1 MNIGQ
6 ESETVEFKLTTSEIH
21 AAVETIAAMLNKKGH
36 GTIYFGVDDKGTVKG
51 QEITDN
57 TYKTVTDMVLR
68 DLEPKI
74 TPSFEVVKFV
84 GENGRQMDV
93 LKLAFS
99 GEQAPYSAFGRFL
112 VRVGTQNRQMSRAEL
127 RRLFLDEDYS
137 YPWDREL
144 SDYTIDDVDDSSLRE
159 YYKEAVAWGRL
170 SLSSYDKEAVL
181 AAVEG
186 MKNGKLF
193 NGTYAMFGENANIG
207 LNLAVYATDSKITF
221 LDLDIRKGN
230 IYRMQKE
237 AIQYISK
244 NIRWRAE
251 IKEKRTDIPEIPM
264 EAIREAVMNAF
275 AHSMYVP
282 TPEIDINIYPSSV
295 TISNPG
301 TFPEN
306 LTPMDYVNKKIS
318 SLKRNP
324 LLLDL
329 LFRCHGMEKNG
340 TGFKRIAAACE
351 SNGIRWET
359 EGNPYSF
366 AITFYRQPSFR
377 LNKEIYDN
385 LSDGEMAIFRL
396 LLDKNNLSTKDLILG
411 SGQSERSVQRNIASL
426 IDKGLIVREGGR
438 RFGQWVINKD
448 ILL

>member
-6 ESETVEFKLTTSEIH
+6 QSETVEFKLSTSEIH

-51 QEITDN
+51 QKITDN
-57 TYKTVTDMVLR
+57 TYKTVSDAILR

-74 TPSFEVVKFV
+74 TPSLEAVNFV
-84 GENGRQMDV
+84 DEDGHQNDV
-93 LKLAFS
+93 LKLTFA
-99 GEQAPYSAFGRFL
+99 GERAPYSAFGRFL
-112 VRVGTQNRQMSRAEL
+112 VRVGTQNRQMSRDEL
-127 RRLFLDEDYS
+127 RRLILDEDYS
-137 YPWDREL
+137 YPWDRDL
-144 SDYTIDDVDDSSLRE
+144 SDYTIDDVDDQALRH
-159 YYKEAVAWGRL
+159 YYEEAVSCGRL
-170 SLSSYDKEAVL
+170 SLPTYDKEAVL

-193 NGTYAMFGENANIG
+193 NGTFAMFGKSANIG

-221 LDLDIRKGN
+221 LDLDLRKGN
-230 IYRMQKE
+230 IYRLQKE

-251 IKEKRTDIPEIPM
+251 IKEKRTDIPEIPI
-264 EAIREAVMNAF
+264 EAIREAVINAF

-306 LTPMDYVNKKIS
+306 LTPMDYVNKKLS

-329 LFRCHGMEKNG
+329 LFRCHGTEKNG

-351 SNGIRWET
+351 SAGIRWET

-366 AITFYRQPSFR
+366 GITFYRHPTFKI
-377 LNKEIYDN
+377 NNEIYSQLN
-385 LSDGEMAIFRL
+385 ENELVIFRL
-396 LLDKNNLSTKDLILG
+396 LLDKKKLTTNDLMRD
-411 SGQSERSVQRNIASL
+411 SGQSVRSVQRNIARL
-426 IDKGLIVREGGR
+426 IDKGLVAREGGHR
-438 RFGQWVINKD
+438 NGQWVINKD